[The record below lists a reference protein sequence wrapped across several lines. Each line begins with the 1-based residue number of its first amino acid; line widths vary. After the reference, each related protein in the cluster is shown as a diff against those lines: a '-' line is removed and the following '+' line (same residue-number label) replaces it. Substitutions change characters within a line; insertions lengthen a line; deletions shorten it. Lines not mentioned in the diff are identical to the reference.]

1 MEIDHSF
8 EVMAGIGCAVV
19 DVVRVLVRI
28 AEQFDI
34 VTDGVFCHGR
44 KPTAYRRWRFIF
56 LLGQFGELFKKK
68 VGTARQRGECVDA
81 VFF

>member
-1 MEIDHSF
+1 
-8 EVMAGIGCAVV
+8 MAGIGCAVV

-34 VTDGVFCHGR
+34 VTDGIFGHGR
-44 KPTAYRRWRFIF
+44 KPAAYRYRRFVF
-56 LLGQFGELFKKK
+56 FLGQLGELFQKK

-81 VFF
+81 VFSKVM